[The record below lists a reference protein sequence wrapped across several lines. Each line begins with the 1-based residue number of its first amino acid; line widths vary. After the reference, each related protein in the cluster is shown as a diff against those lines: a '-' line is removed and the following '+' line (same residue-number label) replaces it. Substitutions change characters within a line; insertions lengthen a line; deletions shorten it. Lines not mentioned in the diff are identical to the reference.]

1 MNKLFLCFS
10 LVLIFIMYSY
20 YKYKDSF
27 TLGGKSFSMYY
38 EPKSKNNLDSLKG
51 SYFRSEIYQ
60 NMCEPSYGEIT
71 KIPIQ
76 INDTCI
82 KTL

>member
-1 MNKLFLCFS
+1 MKNLFLCFS
-10 LVLIFIMYSY
+10 LVLIFIMYIY

-27 TLGGKSFSMYY
+27 TLGGKSFSIYY
-38 EPKSKNNLDSLKG
+38 EPKNNLDYLKG
-51 SYFRSEIYQ
+51 SYFRSQLYQ
-60 NMCEPSYGEIT
+60 NMCEPSYGKIS